1 MIGRAAIT
9 QRDDGSLAD
18 PRTDADW
25 LEWVAAGAVRNWCSD
40 DLLADMQ
47 VLQDELLDYRA
58 GKSGVG
64 ERLGDRRGESNRR
77 SRRAGRYGVHQIHE
91 APGCRVPNCR

>member
-40 DLLADMQ
+40 DLLADW
-47 VLQDELLDYRA
+47 LDEY
-58 GKSGVG
+58 G
-64 ERLGDRRGESNRR
+64 ERHGFRRDDQLSG
-77 SRRAGRYGVHQIHE
+77 YDPV
-91 APGCRVPNCR
+91 